1 MTIQSKQK
9 TKLTIAKVRGIC
21 FINKIKKKQ
30 ILKIPTQFYLKS
42 DYFSVGWLPFQTG
55 NATCYDEYD
64 PIDNSFMYQS
74 AEETNALSYVGE
86 FAIYGGGG
94 YRIDLGPKQSLVEQY
109 IENLKNFSWIDGKTR
124 AVFFETNTFNA
135 NTRLFSHL
143 KIVFEI
149 SEFGSI
155 LMTTRV
161 QSLNLYPYV
170 ASMDYIIL
178 GCQLIFV
185 FIIIV
190 RIVLFAL
197 YILKKRS
204 ACLRTFSSWITA
216 LDLFL
221 SLIAI
226 IFYILRIDTSI
237 KAIDDIIESRG
248 TSIFITAF
256 TDVTASQIIMV
267 FNC

>member
-1 MTIQSKQK
+1 
-9 TKLTIAKVRGIC
+9 
-21 FINKIKKKQ
+21 
-30 ILKIPTQFYLKS
+30 
-42 DYFSVGWLPFQTG
+42 
-55 NATCYDEYD
+55 
-64 PIDNSFMYQS
+64 MYQS
-74 AEETNALSYVGE
+74 AEETHAFSYVGE
-86 FAIYGGGG
+86 FAIYGSGG

-170 ASMDYIIL
+170 ASMDYIML

-190 RIVLFAL
+190 RIGFFAV
-197 YILKKRS
+197 YMFKKRS

-226 IFYILRIDTSI
+226 IFYILRIDTTI

-256 TDVTASQIIMV
+256 TDVTGSQIIMV